1 MCGDACAPGVLEV
14 RANPN
19 PKAGASPYAAFD
31 ACIDKAAKDGVLEPQ
46 SQPSPKA
53 HPHP

>member
-19 PKAGASPYAAFD
+19 PEAGASAYAAFD
-31 ACIDKAAKDGVLEPQ
+31 ACIDKAATDGVLEPQ
-46 SQPSPKA
+46 SQPSPKT